1 MSEFFAMG
9 GHGFYVWGSYGL
21 TALFM
26 IVEVILVARSKKTVL
41 QRLSRMVR
49 AERRNEQEGA

>member
-26 IVEVILVARSKKTVL
+26 ITEVILVARSKKTVL

-49 AERRNEQEGA
+49 AERRNEQEEA